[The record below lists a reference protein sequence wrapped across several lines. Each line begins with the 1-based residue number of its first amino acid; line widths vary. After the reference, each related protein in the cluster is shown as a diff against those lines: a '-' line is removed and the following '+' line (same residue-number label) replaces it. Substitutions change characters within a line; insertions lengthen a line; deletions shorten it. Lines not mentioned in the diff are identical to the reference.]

1 MDPNSG
7 KIIRNVTAEEAKR
20 HGLVPIPP
28 QDEQRVQRM
37 NRHQRRAWAAQ
48 QRRKEAAGG

>member
-7 KIIRNVTAEEAKR
+7 KIYRDILEEDARK
-20 HGLVPIPP
+20 HGLVPIPAE
-28 QDEQRVQRM
+28 DEQRVQGM

-48 QRRKEAAGG
+48 QRKKAARG

>member
-1 MDPNSG
+1 MDPSSG
-7 KIIRNVTAEEAKR
+7 KIYRDIDEATALK

-28 QDEQRVQRM
+28 EDAPLVQGM

-48 QRRKEAAGG
+48 QRKKAARG

>member
-7 KIIRNVTAEEAKR
+7 KIYRNIDEATAVL

-28 QDEQRVQRM
+28 EDEQRVQGM

-48 QRRKEAAGG
+48 QRKKPR

>member
-7 KIIRNVTAEEAKR
+7 KIYRDIDEEAARK

-28 QDEQRVQRM
+28 EDEARVQGM

-48 QRRKEAAGG
+48 QRKKASGG